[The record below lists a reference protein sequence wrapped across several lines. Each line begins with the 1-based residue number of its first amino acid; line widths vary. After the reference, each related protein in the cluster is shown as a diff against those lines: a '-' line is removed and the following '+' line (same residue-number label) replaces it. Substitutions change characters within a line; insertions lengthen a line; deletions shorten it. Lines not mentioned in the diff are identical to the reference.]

1 MTSRIALVTGAS
13 LGLGRSLAESL
24 ARDGWTV
31 VADARGVEALDEAR
45 RAIPGLLVAVPGDVG
60 DAAHR
65 AALLDAVRSA
75 GRLDLLVNNA
85 STLGPS
91 PLPGVLD
98 LAVADLAAV
107 LEVNVLAPLALIQ
120 AMVPVLAPG
129 AAIVNVTSDAAVEP
143 YPGWGGYGASK
154 AALDQLSRVL
164 GVERP
169 DLTVYAFDPGDMRTR
184 MHQDAYPG
192 EDISDRPSP
201 DELAVPALRRLLEQR
216 PPSGR
221 YRAAD
226 VRSAVAT

>member
-13 LGLGRSLAESL
+13 LGFGRSLAASL

-45 RAIPGLLVAVPGDVG
+45 REIPGLLAVPGDVG

-98 LAVADLAAV
+98 LAVADVAAL
-107 LEVNVLAPLALIQ
+107 LEVNVLAPLALIE
-120 AMVPVLAPG
+120 AMVPVLAPE

-154 AALDQLSRVL
+154 AALDLLSRVL

-201 DELAVPALRRLLEQR
+201 DELAVPALRRLLGER

-226 VRSAVAT
+226 VLSAVAT